1 MGKLRNFLKSSSQK
15 NKVSLK
21 TKNSGTKKSREG
33 GSQLPFQRWALPKPP
48 PDSSPSNSSQ
58 KRAPSL
64 PTNKTPL
71 LHCSWPSFNSKFCPP
86 PPHTPRHPQIPGL
99 VSLTQKVSMPS
110 DELQGY
116 KRCLQLTTGQLQD
129 MPLGPGLEGGLSFP
143 CNGKCG

>member
-33 GSQLPFQRWALPKPP
+33 GSQLPFQRWALLKPTH
-48 PDSSPSNSSQ
+48 DSSPSNSSR

-64 PTNKTPL
+64 PTRETPL
-71 LHCSWPSFNSKFCPP
+71 LHCSWPSFNSNLAPQ
-86 PPHTPRHPQIPGL
+86 PHTPRHPRIPGL
-99 VSLTQKVSMPS
+99 VSLTQKVSMAS
-110 DELQGY
+110 DESQRY
-116 KRCLQLTTGQLQD
+116 KSCLQLTAGQLLD

-143 CNGKCG
+143 CYGKCG